1 MVPVVHVTDAIRV
14 VLVDDE
20 ALVRAGL
27 RMILEGDPAIT
38 IVGEAG
44 DGAAALLVVDTSLP
58 DVVLMDIRMPC
69 MDGLAATEKILHDH
83 PGTRVIM
90 LTSYDVDDLVPR
102 ALRLG
107 ATGYLLKD
115 ASPRELVDAVRRVA
129 AGDTIL
135 SQAAIGHL
143 VDALARR
150 PGPDDEPEATHL
162 LEGLTERE
170 LSVARAVARGLSN
183 AGIAGELFIGVTT
196 VKTHVGRILE
206 KLQVSNRVQ
215 IAACV
220 QREDG

>member
-1 MVPVVHVTDAIRV
+1 MGEVSRIIGV

-27 RMILEGDPAIT
+27 RMILEGDAGIE

-44 DGAAALLVVDTSLP
+44 DGVTALEVVHDTRP
-58 DVVLMDIRMPC
+58 DVVLMDIRMPH
-69 MDGLAATEKILHDH
+69 MDGLAATEQILRAH
-83 PGTRVIM
+83 PSTKVVV
-90 LTSYDVDDLVPR
+90 LTSFDVDELVPR

-115 ASPRELVDAVRRVA
+115 SDPRALVDAVHRVA

-143 VDALARR
+143 VDAVTRQPSR
-150 PGPDDEPEATHL
+150 GGGPHNRL
-162 LEGLTERE
+162 LEELTERE
-170 LSVARAVARGLSN
+170 RSVARAIARGLSN
-183 AGIAGELFIGVTT
+183 AQIASELFISVTT
-196 VKTHVGRILE
+196 VKTHVSRILE
-206 KLQVSNRVQ
+206 KLNVSNRVQ

-220 QREDG
+220 QREDDR

>member
-1 MVPVVHVTDAIRV
+1 MVDVTDAVRV

-27 RMILEGDPAIT
+27 RMILEGDPTIR

-44 DGAAALLVVDTSLP
+44 DGAAALAIVASSHP
-58 DVVLMDIRMPC
+58 DVVLMDIRMPQ
-69 MDGLAATEKILHDH
+69 MDGLTATEHILRGR
-83 PGTRVIM
+83 PGTRIIM
-90 LTSYDVDDLVPR
+90 LTSYDVDELVPR

-115 ASPRELVDAVRRVA
+115 TSPHELVEAVRRVA

-143 VDALARR
+143 VDAVARQSTR
-150 PGPDDEPEATHL
+150 EDGSDATHL
-162 LEGLTERE
+162 LEGLTDRE
-170 LSVARAVARGLSN
+170 LGVARAIARGLSN
-183 AGIAGELFIGVTT
+183 AEIAGELFISVTT

-220 QREDG
+220 QRSER